1 MLKKNRGMGCASGC
15 LVRGKI
21 WIVLNSYKK
30 GICGDNEEPKVAR
43 FFLTQKYI
51 TKMYWNQAL

>member
-30 GICGDNEEPKVAR
+30 GICGGNEEPKVAR
-43 FFLTQKYI
+43 FF
-51 TKMYWNQAL
+51 